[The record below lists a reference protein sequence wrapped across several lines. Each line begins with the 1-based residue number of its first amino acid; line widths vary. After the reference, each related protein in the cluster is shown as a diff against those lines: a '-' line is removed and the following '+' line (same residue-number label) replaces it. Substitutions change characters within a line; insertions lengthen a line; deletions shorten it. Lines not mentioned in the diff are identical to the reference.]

1 MKFPLLSVLLFIF
14 FACNTVENA
23 SKESS
28 FISQSQDTIQ
38 DSCCIYPVP
47 QFPFEFVV
55 KDSNHCISIDSF
67 NGFAIL
73 RVKVSRR
80 GKIKSIKLNRLDL
93 YMPNDTISYDFF
105 YCECSKY
112 PFEIQKIYNVL
123 KKYPKKHFAIKTIKK
138 LKTSKKYYIF
148 YIPIKIGCK

>member
-47 QFPFEFVV
+47 QFPFEFII
-55 KDSNHCISIDSF
+55 KDKKNCVNIRDIKGFVILQIKIS
-67 NGFAIL
+67 
-73 RVKVSRR
+73 RT
-80 GKIKSIKLNRLDL
+80 GKIKSVKLKRLDL
-93 YMPNDTISYDFF
+93 YTSQDTISYNF
-105 YCECSKY
+105 YFSHTYPAEIKDVYYALRKY
-112 PFEIQKIYNVL
+112 
-123 KKYPKKHFAIKTIKK
+123 
-138 LKTSKKYYIF
+138 SKKSFKFKAIRKVRRKSYVTSISVR
-148 YIPIKIGCK
+148 IGCD